1 MEEETQQPLDED
13 TTEEVNAFYGL
24 NVSVR
29 KPGQNF
35 NSLEEKQ
42 AAQKLFLAYLA
53 ETGVFINSCRLAHI
67 SFPTYQNWLN
77 NEEGF
82 AEACQIALETHKEKV
97 FLEVDRRGRQGYL
110 EVLVRNGKIVTSK
123 GKPVS
128 VRKYSDRLLELL
140 FNKYYSAGTMQSRYG
155 FTEAQN
161 GNGSDVYIHLPWNL
175 LTEEEQNLIEA
186 IGRNIEARQRQQAMN

>member
-13 TTEEVNAFYGL
+13 TEEVTGFNGL

-35 NSLEEKQ
+35 NSPEEIQQ
-42 AAQKLFLAYLA
+42 AQLLFLAYLA
-53 ETGVFINSCRLAHI
+53 ETGVLINSCRLAHV
-67 SFPTYQNWLN
+67 SFPTYQGWLN
-77 NEEGF
+77 EADF
-82 AEACQIALETHKEKV
+82 VEACKLALETHKEKV
-97 FLEVDRRGRQGYL
+97 FQEVDRRGRKGFT

-123 GKPVS
+123 GKPVV

-140 FNKYYSAGTMQSRYG
+140 FNKYYSTGAMQNRFG

-161 GNGSDVYIHLPWNL
+161 GSDVYIQLPWNE
-175 LTEEEQNLIEA
+175 LTEEEQNIIET
-186 IGRNIEARQRQQAMN
+186 IGQNIEARQRKGAMN